1 MALVR
6 TLRTGSV
13 ALLVL
18 PLLVVGCAGLNAYR
32 PDAEITQS
40 RYTTIVNY
48 STAPVDPDRVDTL
61 LTEVAEILAVQL
73 NPAVASPRIVVTTP
87 DQIAR
92 LYDRD
97 APRFPSNLQARALY
111 FPGAQVILIPYFDRS
126 LLGRQFAHYLTEHYL
141 TAPRSEWYQIARA
154 VEWQLAFGTRGA
166 AGRRAA
172 TLADAPAAPRTSETG
187 APPPE
192 PGRSS
197 NLQRP

>member
-97 APRFPSNLQARALY
+97 APRFAGNLQARA
-111 FPGAQVILIPYFDRS
+111 
-126 LLGRQFAHYLTEHYL
+126 
-141 TAPRSEWYQIARA
+141 PRS
-154 VEWQLAFGTRGA
+154 
-166 AGRRAA
+166 
-172 TLADAPAAPRTSETG
+172 S
-187 APPPE
+187 
-192 PGRSS
+192 
-197 NLQRP
+197 